1 MNKISTLVHKDFVLF
16 LRDRKAMMLTY
27 LLPIALISLF
37 ALAYGGIGGSK
48 AGPVKLLI
56 SDQDSSAQSAKL
68 VSMLDS
74 IPEIIVNEQ
83 HPEKIKEEIMNGKAL
98 AGLQIPGGYG
108 EKLLNGEDVELL
120 LFTDKSREI
129 QSGMLRG
136 MITGPLMKEINTVGM
151 KKRIMRNIEEE
162 WPGMPEQTLAG
173 IEKNIAEKFVSD
185 SKGDKSPLVIEALSR
200 KKGINWGLIQAVAGT
215 AVMMLLF
222 SAAGMGSALLSEK
235 ENGSLKRL
243 MFSPLKSTEI
253 LSAHLIYSTIV
264 ASSQLIIMFVF
275 ARLVFGLEIGTQWPV
290 LLLTILLTAITCS
303 SFGIFLSAIARTRK
317 QLESMST
324 VLILIMSGIGGS
336 MVPLFLLPAF
346 MQKIAVISVNY
357 WAIDAFYDILGRSA
371 GVLQLLPNIVAMLL
385 ISLLFTGFSMI
396 LFQKK
401 LRQLAV

>member
-48 AGPVKLLI
+48 ASPVKLLI

-68 VSMLDS
+68 ISMLDS
-74 IPEIIVNEQ
+74 IPEIIVNAQ
-83 HPEKIKEEIMNGKAL
+83 HPEKIKDKIMNGKAL
-98 AGLQIPGGYG
+98 AGLQIPEGYG
-108 EKLLNGEDVELL
+108 QKLLNGEDVSLL

-173 IEKNIAEKFVSD
+173 IEKNIAGKFVSD

-243 MFSPLKSTEI
+243 MFSPLKTTEI

-303 SFGIFLSAIARTRK
+303 SFGIFLSAIAHTRK

-357 WAIDAFYDILGRSA
+357 WAIDAFYDILGRSS
-371 GVLQLLPNIVAMLL
+371 GLLQLLPNILAMLL

-396 LFQKK
+396 LFRKK

>member
-1 MNKISTLVHKDFVLF
+1 MNKISTLIQKDFVLF

-37 ALAYGGIGGSK
+37 ALAYGGIGSSK
-48 AGPVKLLI
+48 ARPVRLLV

-68 VSMLDS
+68 ISMLDS
-74 IPEIIVNEQ
+74 TPEIIVKAQ
-83 HPEKIKEEIMNGKAL
+83 HPKKIKEEIINGKAL
-98 AGLQIPGGYG
+98 AGLQIPEGYG
-108 EKLLNGEDVELL
+108 KKLLNGDDVALL

-136 MITGPLMKEINTVGM
+136 MVTGPLMKEINTVGM
-151 KKRIMRNIEEE
+151 KKRIMRKIREE
-162 WPGMPEQTLAG
+162 WPGMSEQTLAG
-173 IEKNIAEKFVSD
+173 IEKNIAGKFVSD
-185 SKGDKSPLVIEALSR
+185 SKGNKSPLVIEALSR

-222 SAAGMGSALLSEK
+222 SAAGMGSALLNEK

-243 MFSPLKSTEI
+243 MFSPLKTTEI
-253 LSAHLIYSTIV
+253 LSAHLIYSTMV

-275 ARLVFGLEIGTQWPV
+275 TRLVFGLEIGSQWPV

-303 SFGIFLSAIARTRK
+303 SFGIFLSAIAHTRK

-357 WAIDAFYDILGRSA
+357 WAIDAFYDILGRSS
-371 GVLQLLPNIVAMLL
+371 GVLQLLPNILAMLL

>member
-1 MNKISTLVHKDFVLF
+1 MNKIRTLVHKDFVLF

-48 AGPVKLLI
+48 AGPVKLLV
-56 SDQDSSAQSAKL
+56 SDQDSSAQSTKL

-98 AGLQIPGGYG
+98 AGLQIPKGYG
-108 EKLLNGEDVELL
+108 KKLLNGDDVMLL

-264 ASSQLIIMFVF
+264 ASSQLIVMFVF

-357 WAIDAFYDILGRSA
+357 WAIDAFYDILGRSSD
-371 GVLQLLPNIVAMLL
+371 VLQLLPNILAMLL

>member
-1 MNKISTLVHKDFVLF
+1 MNKISTLVQKDFVLF

-48 AGPVKLLI
+48 AGPVKLLV

-74 IPEIIVNEQ
+74 IPEIIVNAQ

-98 AGLQIPGGYG
+98 AGLQIPEGYG
-108 EKLLNGEDVELL
+108 QKLLNGEDVELL

-151 KKRIMRNIEEE
+151 KKRIMHNIREE

-185 SKGDKSPLVIEALSR
+185 SKEDKSPLVIEALSR

-243 MFSPLKSTEI
+243 MFSPLKTTEI

-275 ARLVFGLEIGTQWPV
+275 AQLVFGLEIGTQWPV

-357 WAIDAFYDILGRSA
+357 WAIDAFYDILGRSSD
-371 GVLQLLPNIVAMLL
+371 VLQLLPNILAMLL

-396 LFQKK
+396 LFRKK
-401 LRQLAV
+401 LQQLAV